1 MAGNRWHDGA
11 ADMDMSN
18 RAWQRTPRAGAGEQ
32 PWAAIGE
39 IPGFFAPAGREADLA
54 SRTGTGQR
62 WS

>member
-18 RAWQRTPRAGAGEQ
+18 RAWQRTPRAVAGEQ
-32 PWAAIGE
+32 PWVTFAA
-39 IPGFFAPAGREADLA
+39 IPGFFAPAGRGTVSAG
-54 SRTGTGQR
+54 RTGTGRR